1 VKSEKNLRTCEK
13 GHRYYKSSDCPIC
26 PFCEEE
32 RKPTSGFLSLI
43 SAPARRAIEREG
55 IKTLE
60 ELSKYSEKELLALH
74 GVGPTVIPKLV
85 AALKEKKLR
94 FKK

>member
-1 VKSEKNLRTCEK
+1 MSFV
-13 GHRYYKSSDCPIC
+13 
-26 PFCEEE
+26 
-32 RKPTSGFLSLI
+32 
-43 SAPARRAIEREG
+43 
-55 IKTLE
+55 E

-74 GVGPTVIPKLV
+74 GVGPTVLPKLL